1 MNNNTLIN
9 PEIVKEKLAK
19 LNITDM
25 NKASIREVVQVV
37 DMIEAE
43 TGVKYVRMEMGVPG
57 LPPSHVGV
65 EAEIEALKKGVASI
79 YPNINGIPELKS
91 EAARFVKNFMNIDV
105 KPENCVPSTGAMQ
118 GTYALFQVASG
129 CDEKKDTALFIDP
142 GFPVQ
147 KQQFVMIGSKFESFD
162 VFHFRGEKLREKLES
177 YFSKGNINSVIYSNP
192 NNPTWVCLTDEEL
205 KIIAECADKY
215 DVIVMEDL
223 AYFGMDFRHDFSKP
237 GVPPYQASVA
247 NYTDNFVLFISASKI
262 FSYAGQRIA
271 IVVMSDK
278 LYNRNYPNLEKR
290 FLMKGFGNTVIY
302 RALYALS
309 SGVTHS
315 VQYAMAAMLKAANDG
330 TFNFVEEV
338 KEYGEKANIMKQLF
352 TSNGFEILYD
362 KDIDQDIADG
372 FYFTLSYH
380 GMLAGEL
387 LQELMCYGISAI
399 TLLSTGSKMEGL
411 RACVAPVKKE
421 QFGDL
426 EKRLKQFKRD
436 HPGAE
441 GLKN

>member
-1 MNNNTLIN
+1 MHNHTLIN
-9 PEIVKEKLAK
+9 SERVKEKLAQ

-37 DMIEAE
+37 DIIEAE
-43 TGVKYVRMEMGVPG
+43 TGEKYVRMEMGVPG
-57 LPPSHVGV
+57 LPPSRIGV
-65 EAEIEALKKGVASI
+65 EAEIEALKKGVASL
-79 YPNINGIPELKS
+79 YPNINGIPELKT
-91 EAARFVKNFMNIDV
+91 EAARFVKNFINIDV
-105 KPENCVPSTGAMQ
+105 KAENCVPSTGAMQ

-129 CDEKKDTALFIDP
+129 CDENKDTALFIDP

-147 KQQFVMIGSKFESFD
+147 KQQFVMLGSKFESFD
-162 VFHFRGEKLREKLES
+162 VFNFRGEKLREKLES
-177 YFSKGNINSVIYSNP
+177 YFSKGNIHSVIYSNP
-192 NNPTWVCLTDEEL
+192 NNPTWVCLTEEEL
-205 KIIAECADKY
+205 KIIAQCANKY

-237 GVPPYQASVA
+237 GVPPYQPTVA

-271 IVVMSDK
+271 IIVMADK
-278 LYNRNYPNLEKR
+278 LYDRNYPNLEKR

-315 VQYAMAAMLKAANDG
+315 VQFAMAAMLKAANEG
-330 TFNFVEEV
+330 IYNFVEEV
-338 KEYGEKANIMKQLF
+338 RGYGEKAKIMKNLF
-352 TSNGFEILYD
+352 TSNGFNILYD
-362 KDIDQDIADG
+362 KDVDQEIADG

-380 GMLAGEL
+380 EMKAGEL

-411 RACVAPVKKE
+411 RACVAPVNKN

-426 EKRLKQFKRD
+426 EQRLKQFNAD
-436 HPGAE
+436 HPV
-441 GLKN
+441 KKD

>member
-1 MNNNTLIN
+1 MTKNTLIHT
-9 PEIVKEKLAK
+9 EIVKEKLAK

-43 TGVKYVRMEMGVPG
+43 TGEKYVRMEMGVPG
-57 LPPSHVGV
+57 LPPSRFGV

-79 YPNINGIPELKS
+79 YPNINGIPELKT

-105 KPENCVPSTGAMQ
+105 NPENCVPSTGSMQ
-118 GTYALFQVASG
+118 GTYALFQVASC
-129 CDEKKDTALFIDP
+129 CDEGKDTALFIDP

-177 YFSKGNINSVIYSNP
+177 YFSKGNIHSVIYSNP

-247 NYTDNFVLFISASKI
+247 NYTDNYVLFISASKI

-271 IVVMSDK
+271 VVVMSDK

-290 FLMKGFGNTVIY
+290 FQMKGFGNTVIY

-315 VQYAMAAMLKAANDG
+315 VQFAMAAMFKAANDG
-330 TFNFVEEV
+330 AFNFVEEV
-338 KEYGEKANIMKQLF
+338 KEYGDKAHIMKQLF
-352 TSNGFEILYD
+352 TSNGFNILYD

-372 FYFTLSYH
+372 FYFTLSYP
-380 GMLAGEL
+380 GMKAGEL

-411 RACVAPVKKE
+411 RACVAPVNKN

-426 EKRLKQFKRD
+426 EQRLKQFNTD
-436 HPGAE
+436 HPVVE
-441 GLKN
+441 

>member
-1 MNNNTLIN
+1 
-9 PEIVKEKLAK
+9 
-19 LNITDM
+19 
-25 NKASIREVVQVV
+25 VVQVV
-37 DMIEAE
+37 DMIEAD

-57 LPPSHVGV
+57 LPPSRVGV

-79 YPNINGIPELKS
+79 YPNINGIPELKT

-105 KPENCVPSTGAMQ
+105 NPENCVPSTGAMQ
-118 GTYALFQVASG
+118 GTYALFQVASC
-129 CDEKKDTALFIDP
+129 CDERKDTALFIDP

-147 KQQFVMIGSKFESFD
+147 KQQFMMIGSKFESFD
-162 VFHFRGEKLREKLES
+162 VFHFRGEALREKLDS
-177 YFSKGNINSVIYSNP
+177 YFSKGNIHSVIYSNP

-247 NYTDNFVLFISASKI
+247 NYTENYVLFISASKI

-271 IVVMSDK
+271 IVVLSEK

-290 FLMKGFGNTVIY
+290 FQMKGFGNTVIY

-315 VQYAMAAMLKAANDG
+315 VQFAMAAMFKAANDG
-330 TFNFVEEV
+330 TFNFVGEV
-338 KEYGEKANIMKQLF
+338 KEYGEKAHKMKQLF
-352 TSNGFEILYD
+352 TSNGFNILYD

-372 FYFTLSYH
+372 FYFTLSYPE
-380 GMLAGEL
+380 MKAGEL
-387 LQELMCYGISAI
+387 LHELMCYGISAI

-411 RACVAPVKKE
+411 RACVAPVSRN

-426 EKRLKQFKRD
+426 EQRLKIFYTD
-436 HPGAE
+436 HPVT
-441 GLKN
+441 